1 MAFIVGSII
10 IGGSMMLAGATVK
23 GIEAH
28 GQKKKSQIENA
39 RLRRLEKQYKI
50 LQDTRQAVIDQ
61 SDEIRDLKDQVYN
74 PYANLGVAMQA
85 TNMKLEQSDEDLAN
99 ILQSVN
105 QAGAGGGAATQLARM
120 ASVSKAQAAGLEQQE
135 LQNQQLRIQGESQ
148 VMQQKLSIEQMA
160 LQEEVAAW
168 GRQEGRDAQDMNRVA
183 TLEGRANQKAIMH
196 EQQRSQ
202 LVQSMAQDFTNFGQQ
217 TLSMGIKGKMGGQKS
232 GTIPS
237 GTIKDYSTG
246 GTWNPPTPNLSLPQG
261 SMLSSGYTPG
271 GVGSNIY
278 SNFSLSD
285 KKLKKNIK
293 FIKKSLNGLN
303 IYSFEYKNPKHGKG
317 KYEGVMSDEVP
328 IEFVVKNKDGYDM
341 VDYSKLDVQFKEL
354 T

>member
-23 GIEAH
+23 GIEAF

-61 SDEIRDLKDQVYN
+61 SDEIRSLKDQVYN

-120 ASVSKAQAAGLEQQE
+120 ASVSKAQAAAGLEQQE
-135 LQNQQLRIQGESQ
+135 LQNQQLRIQGEAQ

-168 GRQEGRDAQDMNRVA
+168 GRQENRDIQDMNRVA
-183 TLEGRANQKAIMH
+183 TLEGRANTRAMQH
-196 EQQRSQ
+196 EQARSG
-202 LVQSMAQDFTNFGQQ
+202 LVQGIGQDFSNFGQQ
-217 TLSMGIKGKMGGQKS
+217 VLTMGIKGKMGG
-232 GTIPS
+232 
-237 GTIKDYSTG
+237 G
-246 GTWNPPTPNLSLPQG
+246 GTPKGGTMGQASPDGGVYGPDG
-261 SMLSSGYTPG
+261 TPG
-271 GVGSNIY
+271 WLDPADGNYDTYAQMANAMSQIH
-278 SNFSLSD
+278 SD

-293 FIKKSLNGLN
+293 FIKKSLSGLN
-303 IYSFEYKNPKHGKG
+303 IYSFEYKNPKYGKG

-328 IEFVVKNKDGYDM
+328 IEFVIKDKDGYDM

>member
-23 GIEAH
+23 GIEAF
-28 GQKKKSQIENA
+28 GQKKKAQNENA

-120 ASVSKAQAAGLEQQE
+120 ASVSKAQAAAGLEQQE
-135 LQNQQLRIQGESQ
+135 LQNQQLRIQGEAQ

-168 GRQEGRDAQDMNRVA
+168 GRQENRDIQDMNRIA
-183 TLEGRANQKAIMH
+183 ELEGRANTRAMQH
-196 EQQRSQ
+196 EQARSG
-202 LVQSMAQDFTNFGQQ
+202 LVQGIGQDVMNFGQQ
-217 TLSMGIKGKMGGQKS
+217 VGMAGVKMGMAQ
-232 GTIPS
+232 
-237 GTIKDYSTG
+237 
-246 GTWNPPTPNLSLPQG
+246 
-261 SMLSSGYTPG
+261 G
-271 GVGSNIY
+271 GVSPTINYDDIY
-278 SNFSLSD
+278 ENS
-285 KKLKKNIK
+285 
-293 FIKKSLNGLN
+293 G
-303 IYSFEYKNPKHGKG
+303 G
-317 KYEGVMSDEVP
+317 
-328 IEFVVKNKDGYDM
+328 
-341 VDYSKLDVQFKEL
+341 DV
-354 T
+354 